1 MSREKTRIVMGL
13 LGLIFAQAVLV
24 LGLGLL
30 LGVLGTHQPL
40 PVALALISASMLLAM
55 TCVIDPLVP
64 EAGKWFTVAIKLI
77 TLVVLLA
84 CTSHTLYNAITGQY
98 DLPGLS

>member
-1 MSREKTRIVMGL
+1 MSHKTRIVMGL
-13 LGLIFAQAVLV
+13 LAFCVAQAVLV

-30 LGVLGTHQPL
+30 LGAFGTHEPL
-40 PVALALISASMLLAM
+40 AAALALIAASLLLAM

-64 EAGKWFTVAIKLI
+64 EAGKFFTAAIKLI
-77 TLVVLLA
+77 TLVVLLV
-84 CTSHTLYNAITGQY
+84 CTSHVLYSVITGHY